1 MRWILSGLLAM
12 TLVAPVLAGTTVDL
26 AAEAS
31 RPAAN
36 DLARATLYSEASG
49 ANPAELARRVNQEI
63 SDALKLIRAKVGVT
77 VKSGAQ
83 STYPVYGEARKI
95 ETWRMRSELILESRD
110 QAAMSELIGQLQQK
124 RLAIA
129 DLTQLPA
136 PETRRKVEDDT
147 TRDAIDAFRQR
158 AAVVGEQLGKPWRIK
173 HLSVQQ
179 GGGMPTPMFRGARA
193 MMKAEAAPAPMEAG
207 ESLLTTTINGQ
218 IELAD

>member
-1 MRWILSGLLAM
+1 MQRLLPGLLA
-12 TLVAPVLAGTTVDL
+12 LALAAPVLAGTTVDL

-36 DLARATLYSEASG
+36 DLTRATLFCEASG
-49 ANPAELARRVNQEI
+49 TNPADLARRINHDIGE
-63 SDALKLIRAKVGVT
+63 ALKTIRARVEVT
-77 VKSGAQ
+77 VKSGQ
-83 STYPVYGEARKI
+83 QTTYPDYGEGRKI
-95 ETWRMRSELILESRD
+95 DTWRMRSELIVESRD
-110 QAAMSELIGQLQQK
+110 TAAMSELIGQLQQK
-124 RLAIA
+124 RLAVA
-129 DLTQLPA
+129 DLTQLPS

-179 GGGMPTPMFRGARA
+179 GGNLAQPRFRAQA
-193 MMKAEAAPAPMEAG
+193 MMKAEAAPAPIEAG
-207 ESLLTTTINGQ
+207 ESLLTTTVSGQ